1 MAKTIDNQAHQKPAP
16 IHVQNA
22 KGQTTRRIIL
32 GIIALAIILGSLVL
46 TRVIVKLNE
55 KPEERKKPFN
65 TLAVMADYAKSE
77 DVSLKVQ
84 VQGEASAQTE
94 IDLVPEVG
102 GKIVYVSPSFI
113 DGGTFKKGQT
123 LLRIDDS
130 DYKVAVIRAE
140 AGVAQAEQALARE
153 IAEGEIAR
161 RDFEELGTGEPTA
174 LALRKP
180 QRQQAEAGLQAAQ
193 AELQAANLQLQRTYV
208 NAPFN
213 GRVRS
218 KASDLG
224 QFVGPGARLGRIF
237 STDIFEVRLALKD
250 SDLGKIDLPI
260 AFVAKNRASAPTVK
274 LSAIVA
280 GKNQEWTGQ
289 IMRTDSSFD
298 TQTRTLSA
306 IAEVVDPYGK
316 GRSQND
322 MPLAPGLFV
331 QAELTGRVYESAIVI
346 PRDGLRPDNL
356 VYVVDDKGKAEVR
369 NVEVIDTSPKVAILR
384 SGISAGELIVL
395 SPMERSRT
403 SMTLKAIDINDPSIV
418 LVDPPKP
425 DWAKKDE
432 DDEDDK
438 KSDSKNERK
447 KSDRQSSSSE

>member
-1 MAKTIDNQAHQKPAP
+1 MAKEIGITKNETAAATAE
-16 IHVQNA
+16 VRNTN
-22 KGQTTRRIIL
+22 GTFVRRVIL
-32 GIIALAIILGSLVL
+32 AMLALLIVAGFAVL
-46 TRVIVKLNE
+46 TRVVIKMNE

-65 TLAVMADYAKSE
+65 TLAVMADYAVSD
-77 DVSLKVQ
+77 DVALSVQ
-84 VQGEASAQTE
+84 AQGEARAQTE

-102 GKIVYVSPSFI
+102 GKVVYVSPNFI
-113 DGGTFKKGQT
+113 DGGIFKKGET
-123 LLRIDDS
+123 LIRIDDS
-130 DYKVAVIRAE
+130 DYKVNVIRAE
-140 AGVAQAEQALARE
+140 ASVAQAEQALARE

-180 QRQQAEAGLQAAQ
+180 QRQQAEAALQAAK
-193 AELQAANLQLQRTYV
+193 AELESANLQLRRTYV
-208 NAPFN
+208 RAPFN

-218 KASDLG
+218 KNSDLG

-237 STDIFEVRLALKD
+237 STNIFEVRLALKD

-260 AFVAKNRASAPTVK
+260 AFVAKNRASAPEVK

-280 GKNQEWTGQ
+280 GKNQVWTGH
-289 IMRTDSSFD
+289 IMRTDSTFD

-316 GRSQND
+316 GRSEYG

-331 QAELTGRVYESAIVI
+331 QAELTGRIYEGAIVI
-346 PRDGLRPDNL
+346 PRDGLRPDDL
-356 VYVVDDKGKAEVR
+356 VYVVDDKGKAEIR
-369 NVEVIDTSPKVAILR
+369 KVEVIDTSPKSAILR
-384 SGISAGELIVL
+384 SGIEAGELVVL

-403 SMTLKAIDINDPSIV
+403 TMTLKAIDINDPSNV

-425 DWAKKDE
+425 EWAKDE
-432 DDEDDK
+432 SDENKDDK
-438 KSDSKNERK
+438 DNKSQDGE
-447 KSDRQSSSSE
+447 SSSID